1 HVFKGKNMKKVS
13 ASVLNI
19 ILPKD
24 YKNPLEDQ
32 DIDKIVPTA
41 ELLRNYTEY
50 LCKYAYCCSNEDV
63 STDALYKLL
72 KRNTSV
78 QGLDVVHPT
87 LFDEGGKKNAINKN
101 MVLEVAKIYSTHI
114 SKEANLLMENNEK
127 FDHNMTKM
135 FGEIVTKHDYKPKE
149 VEALKDVLI
158 SNSDDKE
165 YTTTIANNVG
175 MAYINSRKMLH
186 NMRSR

>member
-1 HVFKGKNMKKVS
+1 MNQLDVRLVEK
-13 ASVLNI
+13 
-19 ILPKD
+19 
-24 YKNPLEDQ
+24 
-32 DIDKIVPTA
+32 
-41 ELLRNYTEY
+41 LRNN
-50 LCKYAYCCSNEDV
+50 KIIEDN
-63 STDALYKLL
+63 YKVLKESIKEGDFLL
-72 KRNTSV
+72 I
-78 QGLDVVHPT
+78 GFGH
-87 LFDEGGKKNAINKN
+87 
-101 MVLEVAKIYSTHI
+101 
-114 SKEANLLMENNEK
+114 NNEK
-127 FDHNMTKM
+127 FDDNMTKM